1 MRVCPWYNDS
11 IRATKCLIR
20 RLERR
25 WRTTG
30 LECDR
35 LAYCLQRQLVMSSIH
50 RTKLKY
56 HMSQISDA
64 SGVQKKLFKIVAKLL
79 HTDHDTPLP
88 TCDSF
93 DALAEQFSDFFSE
106 AISKILCEFTPSVS
120 KVDIYTDGESQTYLL
135 NAFEPATETEIGI
148 LLKSSPVKSCE
159 LDPIPTWLLS
169 DCAPDII
176 PVLTTI
182 VNMSLRTGVM
192 PSHLKRA
199 HVRPIIKKPGLDK
212 DILNNYRPVSNLPY
226 LSKTIERVVAAR
238 RPSAH
243 ISECDLCVPNQ
254 SAYKPNHS
262 VETPLSVFRMT
273 SCVQWTTRTLSS
285 CYYWICR
292 LHLILWTKMSCCID

>member
-1 MRVCPWYNDS
+1 
-11 IRATKCLIR
+11 
-20 RLERR
+20 
-25 WRTTG
+25 
-30 LECDR
+30 
-35 LAYCLQRQLVMSSIH
+35 
-50 RTKLKY
+50 
-56 HMSQISDA
+56 MSQIADA
-64 SGVQKKLFKIVAKLL
+64 YGDQKKLFKIVAKLL

-106 AISKILCEFTPSVS
+106 IISKIRCEFTPNVS
-120 KVDIYTDGESQTYLL
+120 NGDIYTDGESQTCLL

-159 LDPIPTWLLS
+159 LDPIPTWLLR

-182 VNMSLRTGVM
+182 VKMSLRTGVM

-199 HVRPIIKKPGLDK
+199 HVRSIIKKPGLDK

-226 LSKTIERVVAAR
+226 LSKTRDCRLTCLSVISACPTSLRTSQTTASR
-238 RPSAH
+238 R
-243 ISECDLCVPNQ
+243 
-254 SAYKPNHS
+254 
-262 VETPLSVFRMT
+262 PLSVFRMT

-292 LHLILWTKMSCCID
+292 LHLILRTAMSCCID